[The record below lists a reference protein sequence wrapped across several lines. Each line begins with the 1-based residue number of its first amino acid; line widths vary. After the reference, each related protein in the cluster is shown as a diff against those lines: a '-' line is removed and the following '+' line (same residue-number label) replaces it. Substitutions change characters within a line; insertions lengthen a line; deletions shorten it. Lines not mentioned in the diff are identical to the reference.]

1 MLVKINKHGKSSG
14 KSPINYLLGAK
25 RDRAGARV
33 LQGNPFLTEKLID
46 STDYSQRYTSGTLS
60 FEEAPEQ
67 FTEAQKKDIMQRF
80 ESTVFSGL
88 ESDQYNILWIEH
100 TDKGRLELNF
110 LIPNMELRSGKRLQ
124 PYFHVADKRR
134 FNNFQNIINYEY
146 KLTDPNDPAKKR
158 TINPF
163 TLGSEK
169 TPSPYNSSKSKKLKD
184 IDKSDELRE
193 EIYRRMNEEYEKNK
207 ERNARD
213 WQLRGRKGVI
223 KWLEEQEMTIERVTK
238 TSISISSPNSSI
250 SRNVR
255 LKGALFNERYI
266 TQFLMKEQEYDET
279 GVTERD
285 YRVSLADY
293 EKSMEIKKQYH
304 AERFNTPAP
313 PTMPL
318 HDVLIGNEVSLEQND
333 IKTSEIA
340 NKQHKNTYR
349 PL

>member
-1 MLVKINKHGKSSG
+1 MLVKINKHGRG
-14 KSPINYLLGAK
+14 AGASPINYLLGAK
-25 RDRAGARV
+25 RDRTGARV
-33 LQGNPFLTEKLID
+33 LEGNPFLTEKLID
-46 STDYSQRYTSGTLS
+46 ATDYSQRYTSGTLS
-60 FEEAPEQ
+60 FEESPDN
-67 FTEAQKKDIMQRF
+67 FTEEQKKDIMQRF

-88 ESDQYNILWIEH
+88 EPDQYNVLWVEH
-100 TDKGRLELNF
+100 VDKGRLELNF
-110 LIPNMELRSGKRLQ
+110 LIPNIELRSGKRLQ

-134 FNNFQNIINYEY
+134 VNNFQNIINYEY

-158 TINPF
+158 TINPY
-163 TLGSEK
+163 TTASEK
-169 TPSPYNSSKSKKLKD
+169 TPSPYNSKNKKLKD

-223 KWLEEQEMTIERVTK
+223 KWLEEHEMTIERVTQ
-238 TSISISSPNSSI
+238 TSISISSPNPSI
-250 SRNVR
+250 SRRIR

-266 TQFLMKEQEYDET
+266 TQFLMKEQTYDET

-293 EKSMEIKKQYH
+293 EEGMQIKKQYH

-318 HDVLIGNEVSLEQND
+318 NELLSIEQVSLEQND

>member
-14 KSPINYLLGAK
+14 KSPIDYLLGAK

-33 LQGNPFLTEKLID
+33 LEGNPFLTEKLID
-46 STDYSQRYTSGTLS
+46 ATDYSQRYTSGTLS
-60 FEEAPEQ
+60 FEEAPDN
-67 FTEAQKKDIMQRF
+67 FTEEQKKDIMQRF
-80 ESTVFSGL
+80 ESTVFAGL
-88 ESDQYNILWIEH
+88 ESDQYNVLWVEH
-100 TDKGRLELNF
+100 VDKGRLELNF
-110 LIPNMELRSGKRLQ
+110 LIPNIELRSGKRLQ
-124 PYFHVADKRR
+124 PYYYVADKRR
-134 FNNFQNIINYEY
+134 VNNFQNIINYEY
-146 KLTDPNDPAKKR
+146 KLTDPHDPAKKR

-163 TLGSEK
+163 TTGSEK
-169 TPSPYNSSKSKKLKD
+169 TPSPYNSKNKPLKD
-184 IDKSDELRE
+184 IDKSEDLRN

-207 ERNARD
+207 ERDARELK
-213 WQLRGRKGVI
+213 LRGRKGVI
-223 KWLEEQEMTIERVTK
+223 KWLEEQEMNIERVTQ

-293 EKSMEIKKQYH
+293 EKGMEIKKQYH

-318 HDVLIGNEVSLEQND
+318 HDVLIGNELSLEQND

-340 NKQHKNTYR
+340 NKQRQNTYR
-349 PL
+349 PF

>member
-14 KSPINYLLGAK
+14 KSPIDYLLGAK

-33 LQGNPFLTEKLID
+33 LEGNPFLTEKLID
-46 STDYSQRYTSGTLS
+46 ATDYSQRYTSGTLS
-60 FEEAPEQ
+60 FEEAPER
-67 FTEAQKKDIMQRF
+67 FTEEQKKDIMQRF
-80 ESTVFSGL
+80 ESTVFAGL
-88 ESDQYNILWIEH
+88 ESDQYNVLWIEH
-100 TDKGRLELNF
+100 IDKGRLELNF
-110 LIPNMELRSGKRLQ
+110 LIPNMELRSGKRFQ
-124 PYFHVADKRR
+124 PYYYVADKRR
-134 FNNFQNIINYEY
+134 VNAFQNIINYEY
-146 KLTDPNDPAKKR
+146 KLTDPHDPAKKR

-163 TLGSEK
+163 TTGSEK
-169 TPSPYNSSKSKKLKD
+169 TPSPYNSKNKKLKD

-223 KWLEEQEMTIERVTK
+223 KWLEEQEMNIERVTQ

-266 TQFLMKEQEYDET
+266 TQFLMKEQKYDAI

-293 EKSMEIKKQYH
+293 EEGMQIKKQYH

-318 HDVLIGNEVSLEQND
+318 NELLSIEQVSLEQND